1 MKLTS
6 GGAGRTRTH
15 TAYLYALSVFKTV
28 PLTIWVL
35 LHVNASYN
43 AAGRAIAGTENA
55 LTVHPHMLN
64 ISTKL
69 LMFAENSYDNILQRR
84 ISSRG

>member
-55 LTVHPHMLN
+55 LTVHPHMLYIFHN
-64 ISTKL
+64 LANVCRK
-69 LMFAENSYDNILQRR
+69 
-84 ISSRG
+84 

>member
-55 LTVHPHMLN
+55 LTVHPHMLYIFHN
-64 ISTKL
+64 LANVCRKQLRQYSTT
-69 LMFAENSYDNILQRR
+69 
-84 ISSRG
+84 